1 MISLLRQALS
11 RHPFFPVTVVLAD
24 GKKVVI
30 ENENFASVLAKAGLL
45 YVEKPDEEEPRFLNL
60 ILVREVRTKGL
71 TPEFKE

>member
-24 GKKVVI
+24 GEKVVI
-30 ENENFASVLAKAGLL
+30 ENENLASVRAKAGLL

-71 TPEFKE
+71 TPEFKD